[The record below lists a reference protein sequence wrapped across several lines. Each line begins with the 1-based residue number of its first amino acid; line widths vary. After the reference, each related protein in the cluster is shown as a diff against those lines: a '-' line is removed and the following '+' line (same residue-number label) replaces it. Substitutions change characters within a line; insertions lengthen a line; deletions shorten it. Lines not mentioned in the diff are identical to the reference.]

1 MNTLDIDAGIVQAIL
16 DWADT
21 DSETRFPNG
30 AEDDYYLGL
39 SQPYRTGNRP
49 LTSARELL
57 LIRGGNRKIFATLEP
72 FVAAVS
78 EPTPININTAPQPV
92 LMSLAPD
99 IDGAHAPAGDPMTR
113 DIAVASAAVVDS
125 IVHAIEKAGVT
136 VAYAVPEII
145 LLPDD
150 DPDWSILLWDGIALV
165 RTGKRAGFAIET
177 VALDAL
183 LQIEPHKLPP
193 AVCIYATRA
202 ESLKLDMPSEVRVRH
217 VDVADR
223 LAPLAAAGA
232 HEDGVDFLRGRRCS
246 GNAKRLRSVVAIAVL
261 VLIALVVYAGIG
273 LLELR
278 HIESRLVAH
287 RHEQLQTFS
296 RAFPDVKRVVNIRVQ
311 ADQEFA
317 RMRDARRD
325 GLDFLD
331 AIYLAGLHA
340 PTDEDGV
347 EFHRVSYRD
356 GVLNIQVRGPSASA
370 IESYRNVLIAEHLS
384 AELIAAESERDHI
397 MGRLRITKRHP

>member
-1 MNTLDIDAGIVQAIL
+1 MVVVHACADVGTAI
-16 DWADT
+16 
-21 DSETRFPNG
+21 SM
-30 AEDDYYLGL
+30 AERILV
-39 SQPYRTGNRP
+39 T
-49 LTSARELL
+49 
-57 LIRGGNRKIFATLEP
+57 TLEQNEYAWISPSAGARTQYGSAAALGAAAAGRAVVALIPGCDTLLTCAQVPSNAETVIEKAVP
-72 FVAAVS
+72 FAIEDRLAD
-78 EPTPININTAPQPV
+78 EPET
-92 LMSLAPD
+92 LLF
-99 IDGAHAPAGDPMTR
+99 AHAPAGDPMTR

-125 IVHAIEKAGVT
+125 IVHAIEKAGLT

-246 GNAKRLRSVVAIAVL
+246 GNACPSSNKWDRCL
-261 VLIALVVYAGIG
+261 VL
-273 LLELR
+273 LR
-278 HIESRLVAH
+278 EYFAH
-287 RHEQLQTFS
+287 HFHVTQ
-296 RAFPDVKRVVNIRVQ
+296 RVVDSAN
-311 ADQEFA
+311 D
-317 RMRDARRD
+317 
-325 GLDFLD
+325 
-331 AIYLAGLHA
+331 
-340 PTDEDGV
+340 
-347 EFHRVSYRD
+347 VSR
-356 GVLNIQVRGPSASA
+356 
-370 IESYRNVLIAEHLS
+370 
-384 AELIAAESERDHI
+384 
-397 MGRLRITKRHP
+397 